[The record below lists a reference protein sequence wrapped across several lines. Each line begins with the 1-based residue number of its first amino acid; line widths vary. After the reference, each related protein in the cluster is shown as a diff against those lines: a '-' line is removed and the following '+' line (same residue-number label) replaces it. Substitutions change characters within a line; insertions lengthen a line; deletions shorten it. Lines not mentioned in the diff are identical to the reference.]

1 MPQRRAPARFRTE
14 PPVTGARR
22 EAVFLAARYTGHA
35 EPGSTIGEACRRAL
49 HSAYSVGLTLA
60 ADAALAQ
67 RVSLCAVGPL
77 ARKGE
82 ELQIS
87 LGEGPCVQ
95 ALSQRA
101 RVLADDLND
110 QAATRHWPVFA
121 HQAKAHHI
129 RAAYALPILNG
140 ADPARQAGLVLTLYR
155 HRPGPISDADLQ
167 VAQDHA
173 DAADLL
179 LLAAPVPTEDEL
191 VHAWLLPADAVV
203 HHAIGMI
210 SYRHSLTT
218 GQALAL
224 LRAHAHTRA
233 TTLIALSRAVV
244 DGHVTLFDPPDSDT
258 GES

>member
-1 MPQRRAPARFRTE
+1 MTAAR
-14 PPVTGARR
+14 G
-22 EAVFLAARYTGHA
+22 EAVILASRYTGDA
-35 EPGSTIGEACRRAL
+35 EPGLRIGQACRRAL

-60 ADAALAQ
+60 VDAALAQ
-67 RVSLCAVGPL
+67 RVSLCAAGPL

-101 RVLADDLND
+101 QVLVADLDD
-110 QAATRHWPVFA
+110 PEATRHWPVFA
-121 HQAKAHHI
+121 QQAKTHYI

-140 ADPARQAGLVLTLYR
+140 ADPARQAGLALTLYR

-179 LLAAPVPTEDEL
+179 LLTTPVPTEDEL
-191 VHAWLLPADAVV
+191 VHAWLLPVEAVV
-203 HHAIGMI
+203 HQAIGMI

-233 TTLIALSRAVV
+233 TPLPSLARAIVHDHCTLL
-244 DGHVTLFDPPDSDT
+244 DPPASEN
-258 GES
+258 GEG